1 MVTKFRLDY
10 MHLVCLGVVRRLIN
24 LWLNSP
30 RSSKMSQNTVNTLS
44 DRFLQ
49 IRCYISK
56 EFSRKPR
63 SLSDFRHW
71 KATELRLFL
80 IYTGPVVLKGFL
92 EPKLYSNFLD
102 LSVAARILLCPIL
115 LKNYVGFARQ
125 LLIYFVQSFGEL
137 YGEDQLVYNVH
148 SLIHLA
154 DDAVNFGVLDKCS
167 SFKYKNYLG
176 QLKKLVHRP
185 QKPCS
190 QVVRRIFEGCL
201 KIDGHHY
208 YQQKFSILHV
218 DGPITIALRHCLQFK
233 NYQGLECFVSAT
245 DGNNCFEIENKI
257 GLVRSILKVKTGESC
272 DDLVMFEEFAA
283 LESFFTDPLSSN
295 NLSIFYA
302 SKMTGINKVYPLS
315 DLKIKYLQNRT
326 KVALLLCINYI

>member
-1 MVTKFRLDY
+1 MSPLIELGFDMVTKFPLDY

-24 LWLNSP
+24 LWLNGP
-30 RSSKMSQNTVNTLS
+30 RSCKMSQNTVNTLS

-49 IRCYISK
+49 IRYYISR

-102 LSVAARILLCPIL
+102 LSVAVRILLCPIL

-125 LLIYFVQSFGEL
+125 LLIYFVQLFGEL

-148 SLIHLA
+148 FLIHLA

-167 SFKYKNYLG
+167 SFRYENYLG
-176 QLKKLVHRP
+176 QLKKHVRRP
-185 QKPCS
+185 QQPCS

-208 YQQKFSILHV
+208 YQQNL
-218 DGPITIALRHCLQFK
+218 A
-233 NYQGLECFVSAT
+233 
-245 DGNNCFEIENKI
+245 
-257 GLVRSILKVKTGESC
+257 SC
-272 DDLVMFEEFAA
+272 MLMD
-283 LESFFTDPLSSN
+283 
-295 NLSIFYA
+295 
-302 SKMTGINKVYPLS
+302 
-315 DLKIKYLQNRT
+315 Q
-326 KVALLLCINYI
+326 